1 MPLSAG
7 YTDASMGGEPVI
19 IVESFTASTAAV
31 GVWVRSGSAHET
43 KAQAGAT
50 HLLEHLLLRRCNGRT
65 PEAIAELIDSLGGD
79 VNAYTTREACAVVA
93 HVPAPRRL
101 EALELVLDAVF
112 HPTFTDD
119 DVALEQR
126 VVAAEF
132 DLYRDSPAETAAEK
146 ALAACW
152 GDHPLARPILGDPQ
166 VVTGLT
172 RHTLSSF
179 HRSRFGRDR
188 ALLVAVG
195 PWEEGELRARLLEKP
210 VASDGASAVPPVT
223 WYPRLL
229 VEERPSLEQ
238 VYVHL
243 VFPGLPVD
251 SRELPALEVLNQL
264 LGGGAASRLFRTL
277 RDQLGLVYEVGSAV
291 FAAKVAGA
299 LEVSFSAPAGRGQ
312 QAWEACLSVL
322 EEVAAGRFSHREVEL
337 AKQALTAS
345 IVLGACSP
353 DSLMEAHAGEF
364 LSRGRRFSQTEVE
377 AEICRVS
384 IDQVRE
390 MAARVLDLSLLAG
403 AVCGPPGQAVVPAE
417 LVRRV
422 A

>member
-1 MPLSAG
+1 
-7 YTDASMGGEPVI
+7 MGGEPAI
-19 IVESFTASTAAV
+19 IVEPCSTPTAAV
-31 GVWVRSGSAHET
+31 GLWVRSGSAHES
-43 KAQAGAT
+43 KELAGIT

-93 HVPAPRRL
+93 HVPADRRY

-112 HPTFTDD
+112 HPTFTDE

-152 GDHPLARPILGDPQ
+152 GDHPLARPILGDPE
-166 VVTGLT
+166 VVAGLT
-172 RHTLSSF
+172 RETLFSF
-179 HRSRFGRDR
+179 HCARFGRDR
-188 ALLVAVG
+188 VLAVAVG
-195 PWEEGELRARLLEKP
+195 PWEEGEVRARLSEKP
-210 VASDGASAVPPVT
+210 AALDGEPPVPPVA
-223 WYPRLL
+223 WQPRLA
-229 VEERPSLEQ
+229 VEERQSLEQ
-238 VYVHL
+238 VYVHV
-243 VFPGLPVD
+243 VFPGLPED
-251 SRELPALEVLNQL
+251 APELPVLEVLNQL
-264 LGGGAASRLFRTL
+264 LGGGTASRLFRTL
-277 RDQLGLVYEVGSAV
+277 RDQLGLVYEVGSSL

-312 QAWEACLSVL
+312 RAWEVLLSVL
-322 EEVAAGRFSHREVEL
+322 EEVAAGRLSDREVEL

-345 IVLGACSP
+345 IVLGASSP

-364 LSRGRRFSQTEVE
+364 LSRGRRFSQVEVE
-377 AEICRVS
+377 AEIRRVS
-384 IDQVRE
+384 PQDVRD

-403 AVCGPPGQAVVPAE
+403 AVCGPPGHAVVPAP
-417 LVRRV
+417 LDRRV